1 MEVNM
6 SQWGGYRKGAGRKP
20 GSSNHKDDKKVVQL
34 RNTRGGARANS
45 GAKSKYG
52 EPTKIMRI
60 PESMQQSVINYIEHK
75 GFNLP
80 VYAMKVPMGLMKAS
94 IDYIDRYMN
103 LNDLIKHPDGTF
115 FHPVEGDSMEPTVS
129 AGDLAM
135 IDIKIEPQHGD
146 VVLAVI
152 DGGVTLKRYMKLR
165 SRVWLEPD
173 NKKYD
178 PIILDPNIENLVC
191 GVMLLAIRP
200 ISTNHIKPFE

>member
-1 MEVNM
+1 MPN
-6 SQWGGYRKGAGRKP
+6 WGGSRRGAGRKT
-20 GSSNHKDDKKVVQL
+20 GSANAKVVKL
-34 RNTRGGARANS
+34 EAARGGARAGS

-52 EPTKIMRI
+52 EPTKTMRI
-60 PESMQQSVINYIEHK
+60 PESMQQSIMHYIEHK

-94 IDYIDRYMN
+94 IDYIDRYLN

-115 FHPVEGDSMEPTVS
+115 FHPVEGDSMEPTVF

-135 IDIKIEPQHGD
+135 IDTKIEAQHGD

-152 DGGVTLKRYMKLR
+152 DGGVTLKRYMKMR
-165 SRVWLEPD
+165 SRVWLEAD

-178 PIILDPNIENLVC
+178 PIILNPDVENLVC
-191 GVMLLAIRP
+191 GVMLLSIRP
-200 ISTNHIKPFE
+200 ISTNHIRPFS